1 MKKGNEDKHNQAKRA
16 ASREKC
22 VGVLGHS
29 HSQTASMPS
38 IPARDS
44 QPWASHTRAGQTH
57 G

>member
-1 MKKGNEDKHNQAKRA
+1 MNKGNEDKHNQAKRA